1 MYVSSVSVF
10 LGIVS
15 GANSFLIASCCFLE
29 IDEDDL
35 SDDIRD
41 DFGLVVAVCLIRAFS
56 ASFAAL
62 AKRSLTRQSS
72 RSCQRFNFNSTV
84 RLRHVACLTISALEF
99 SSLRFDS
106 VFEDDV

>member
-1 MYVSSVSVF
+1 MRTV
-10 LGIVS
+10 
-15 GANSFLIASCCFLE
+15 FLIASCCFFE
-29 IDEDDL
+29 IDEDDLSDEL

-72 RSCQRFNFNSTV
+72 ISCQRFNFNSTV

-106 VFEDDV
+106 VFKDDV